1 MGPTRPFA
9 MGFGGWRLARAPA
22 NPADVSRDAV
32 DPSLVRHVER
42 IEAYV
47 RGSGLQRVSHE
58 AAGLR
63 RELAQFVLER
73 TPGILPHWMREIGPA
88 FALPEADWPSIID
101 DQMAATTRWA
111 RHIADPSDLE
121 TYVFLRRHT
130 RHGFIGQFP
139 ASRFIASQMR
149 LAQLLDAELRRLHVD
164 DAERYARLATLLVQE
179 IQVRVLHITDFFVE
193 GREQL
198 LLDQEASYRR
208 AIDHAPACILRT
220 DTVEGR
226 VVDANTVAER
236 MLRMPRAQLI
246 GRRFTDLLPPP
257 ERAAGE
263 ALHHEAVASG
273 GARRDDLHLLVADA
287 ELVPVHVSAGAID
300 YGSRHW
306 VQLVCIDISEQRR
319 LEAQLVQSE
328 KMAAIGQ
335 LAAGIAHELRNPL
348 AIVMNALYD
357 LRARLEAPDGEITE
371 DLRIAEDEIGR
382 AQHIIKNLLEFSRES
397 HAELERLDVN
407 ELVRRTL
414 QLLDKYLESSSVDVT
429 AELGDVP
436 PCVANDNA
444 LRQILLNLVTNA
456 VQAMPRGG
464 RLVIRTAQSASDR
477 LTLTVQDTGVG
488 IPQAHLKD
496 IFNPFFTTKAPGQ
509 GTGLGLFVV
518 HAILQR
524 YGGDIR
530 VTSELGAGTT
540 FTIELPCPCHGDV
553 APPA

>member
-1 MGPTRPFA
+1 VG
-9 MGFGGWRLARAPA
+9 
-22 NPADVSRDAV
+22 
-32 DPSLVRHVER
+32 HVER

-47 RGSGLQRVSHE
+47 RGTGLQRVGPD
-58 AAGLR
+58 ATALR
-63 RELAQFVLER
+63 RELADFLLER
-73 TPGILPHWMREIGPA
+73 TPEILPGWMREIGTA
-88 FALPEADWPSIID
+88 FALPEADWPSIIA
-101 DQMAATTRWA
+101 DQMAATARWA
-111 RHIADPSDLE
+111 RHIADPTDFD

-139 ASRFIASQMR
+139 ASRFIVAQMR
-149 LAQLLDAELRRLHVD
+149 LGQLLDAELRTVHPND
-164 DAERYARLATLLVQE
+164 PERCRRLAALLVQE
-179 IQVRVLHITDFFVE
+179 LQLRVLHITDFFVE
-193 GREQL
+193 GREYL
-198 LLDQEASYRR
+198 LLEQEASYRR

-220 DTVEGR
+220 DTAEGR

-246 GRRFTDLLPPP
+246 GRRFTDFLPAP

-263 ALHHEAVASG
+263 ALHQEAVASG
-273 GARRDDLHLLVADA
+273 GARRDDLHLLVADS

-300 YGSRHW
+300 YGNRHW
-306 VQLVCIDISEQRR
+306 VQLICIDISEQRR

-357 LRARLEAPDGEITE
+357 LRARLEAPDGEVSE
-371 DLRIAEDEIGR
+371 DLRIAEEEIGR

-397 HAELERLDVN
+397 VAELERLDVN
-407 ELVRRTL
+407 DLVRRTL

-429 AELGDVP
+429 ADLGDVP

-464 RLVIRTAQSASDR
+464 RLVIRTARSAVDR
-477 LTLTVQDTGVG
+477 LSLTVQDSGVG

-524 YGGDIR
+524 YGGDVR
-530 VTSELGAGTT
+530 VASELGTGTT

-553 APPA
+553 THPPA